1 MNTIIPYGKQLI
13 TQEDINEVVSV
24 LKSDYLTQGPKILEF
39 EKKFA
44 EYVNAKYAIAVS
56 NGTAALHLSAL
67 AMNIQKGQKVITS
80 PITFAASANCVEYCG
95 GEIVFGDIDPDTY
108 LLSIDSIE
116 KLLQGSPKGT
126 YCGVIPVN
134 FAGRVIDTE
143 RLRKVCKKYN
153 LWIIEDSC
161 HSPGGYFK
169 TENDLISLAGSC
181 EFSDLS
187 IFSFHPV
194 KHIASGEGGMITMND
209 KYIYQQ
215 LLKFRSHGITKDQ
228 SQFNLKYDLEPN
240 FKGDNSS
247 YPGWYMEMQDLGYNY
262 RLTDFQSA
270 LGLSQLKRA
279 DEGIKKRRNI
289 AKVYFENLSDIEEIF
304 NQSGIIE
311 GHAYHLYIIQIE
323 KRRELYEYLRSKNIF
338 TQVHYIPCHLMPFYR
353 KKGWNIG
360 DRPNSEK
367 YYETC
372 LSLPMY
378 PSLTVSEQE
387 HVINSIKTFYGR

>member
-1 MNTIIPYGKQLI
+1 MNTFIPYGKQLI

-56 NGTAALHLSAL
+56 NGTAALHLSVL

-143 RLRKVCKKYN
+143 RLQKVCKKYD

-194 KHIASGEGGMITMND
+194 KHIASGEGGMITTND
-209 KYIYQQ
+209 KYLYQQ
-215 LLKFRSHGITKDQ
+215 LLKLRSHGITKDQ

-378 PSLTVSEQE
+378 PSLTLSEQE